1 MNRTLWRC
9 QDERHDKNIQRWK
22 YAQDKED
29 KDKKN
34 KSIGIHGGWGRA
46 KMLVTDSGRKIETT
60 SRTVNY
66 MNTHLSHD
74 MLYYG
79 VS

>member
-1 MNRTLWRC
+1 MIKISK
-9 QDERHDKNIQRWK
+9 DENMLNT
-22 YAQDKED
+22 
-29 KDKKN
+29 KKIRIT
-34 KSIGIHGGWGRA
+34 KKFIGIHGGWGRA
-46 KMLVTDSGRKIETT
+46 NMLVTDSGRKFETT

-66 MNTHLSHD
+66 RNTNLSYD